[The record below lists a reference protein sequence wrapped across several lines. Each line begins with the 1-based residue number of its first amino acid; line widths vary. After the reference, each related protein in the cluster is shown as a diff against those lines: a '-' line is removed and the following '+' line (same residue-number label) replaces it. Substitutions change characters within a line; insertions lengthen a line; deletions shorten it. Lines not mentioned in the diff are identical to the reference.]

1 MSASKDELFATGL
14 KIRREVMGESY
25 VGRALESG
33 NTEFAYPEQ
42 QLVTEWCWGNVWS
55 RPGLDRKQRSLL
67 NIGMLVALKS
77 WPELGAHVRG
87 AVHNGLSELEIREA
101 LVQATVY
108 CGAPAGLE
116 AFKVA
121 EAVLNDMVAKGEH
134 SRTLG
139 GLSPEAGDVAGEAA
153 GGGKSV

>member
-1 MSASKDELFATGL
+1 MLKRMLKKKLKPSVGGAGETCGRGQASTASSAACSV
-14 KIRREVMGESY
+14 RRPSFVLMRPQSQANFES
-25 VGRALESG
+25 
-33 NTEFAYPEQ
+33 P
-42 QLVTEWCWGNVWS
+42 
-55 RPGLDRKQRSLL
+55 D
-67 NIGMLVALKS
+67 IGMLVALKS

-116 AFKVA
+116 AFRVA

-139 GLSPEAGDVAGEAA
+139 GLSPDAGDVAGEAS